1 MTKKSNLKKALI
13 APAILAAG
21 FTIGSNVLTTAHAED
36 DSNIYTS
43 QVDQSTTQ
51 NIETKTV
58 YYSGAKEDSFDENNQ
73 DLLVSNSHYKSES
86 GVDKGV
92 SAVVLAD
99 KKEKDTSELFSE
111 KALLNVDNA
120 QLLEQAEKD
129 KKAEEY
135 KKAEEEAQ
143 KKKEEEERA
152 ARASRASNNSS
163 SRSSNNSTPTTTN
176 YSESAPAGA
185 GINGETD
192 FEPNYGAVHSY
203 PVGQCTWGAKALAP
217 WAGDYW
223 GNGGDWAA
231 SARAAGYRVGSE
243 PMVGA
248 IASWN
253 NGGYGHV
260 AVVTGVSNG
269 MIKVKEA
276 NYNGQWIGY
285 HRGWF
290 NPHTTSEGF
299 VQFIYPP
306 GT

>member
-43 QVDQSTTQ
+43 QVDQATTQ

-92 SAVVLAD
+92 SAVVLAN

-129 KKAEEY
+129 KKA
-135 KKAEEEAQ
+135 
-143 KKKEEEERA
+143 
-152 ARASRASNNSS
+152 
-163 SRSSNNSTPTTTN
+163 
-176 YSESAPAGA
+176 
-185 GINGETD
+185 
-192 FEPNYGAVHSY
+192 
-203 PVGQCTWGAKALAP
+203 
-217 WAGDYW
+217 
-223 GNGGDWAA
+223 
-231 SARAAGYRVGSE
+231 
-243 PMVGA
+243 
-248 IASWN
+248 
-253 NGGYGHV
+253 
-260 AVVTGVSNG
+260 
-269 MIKVKEA
+269 
-276 NYNGQWIGY
+276 
-285 HRGWF
+285 
-290 NPHTTSEGF
+290 
-299 VQFIYPP
+299 
-306 GT
+306 